1 MTKIYGSLVY
11 FFWFLLSCVGLFCH
25 VYRFSRS
32 YVCGSFVS
40 YIYRSLLACIFCH
53 YTDLYMTKE
62 TFLYM
67 TQRIHICMTGKTY
80 IHDKNLYTWQK
91 PTYMTKRTLYDEQN
105 IWPKGSIYIW
115 PGKPR
120 YKKDS
125 VWKTYIHDTNLY
137 TWQKPIYMTKKTQ
150 YNDQNIGSFGS
161 YIYRSLLSCIFCHCT
176 DLYMTKETC
185 ICMPQ
190 RTHMTGKTYAY
201 DKKDLRVKKE
211 TYIWLWQKRPIC
223 EKRDLYLTIYRW
235 RHEWELPNETYI
247 WQKRPT
253 YDERDLYEKTFMTF
267 HRWRREW
274 DGARWRQWCAG
285 ATRCNTLQ
293 HTATHCNT

>member
-91 PTYMTKRTLYDEQN
+91 GLYMMNKIYDPKDPYIYDRENLDTKKTLYEKPIYMTQ
-105 IWPKGSIYIW
+105 
-115 PGKPR
+115 
-120 YKKDS
+120 
-125 VWKTYIHDTNLY
+125 TYIHDKNLY
-137 TWQKPIYMTKKTQ
+137 TWQKRLSIMTK
-150 YNDQNIGSFGS
+150 I
-161 YIYRSLLSCIFCHCT
+161 
-176 DLYMTKETC
+176 
-185 ICMPQ
+185 
-190 RTHMTGKTYAY
+190 
-201 DKKDLRVKKE
+201 
-211 TYIWLWQKRPIC
+211 
-223 EKRDLYLTIYRW
+223 
-235 RHEWELPNETYI
+235 
-247 WQKRPT
+247 
-253 YDERDLYEKTFMTF
+253 
-267 HRWRREW
+267 
-274 DGARWRQWCAG
+274 
-285 ATRCNTLQ
+285 
-293 HTATHCNT
+293 